1 MKQKIY
7 SRKRDQG
14 GGRAEFNEER
24 DNECWG
30 LQSLDAPKRWGCNHD
45 ATRGTQDGS
54 LCFACWIAALP
65 KRGPIVEVHPRGA
78 TICVSCGAVPVVGDD
93 TCGPCQRAM
102 DRRIS
107 ARMEELPAEPSI
119 ATRDRSDYVRRST
132 CVLSI
137 SGDSGSVRQGRTGR
151 VMR

>member
-7 SRKRDQG
+7 SRGRVPG
-14 GGRAEFNEER
+14 GCRAEFNESR

-30 LQSLDAPKRWGCNHD
+30 LQSHDVARRWGCNHD
-45 ATRGTQDGS
+45 ATRGTQDGT
-54 LCFACWIAALP
+54 LCFACWVASLP
-65 KRGPIVEVHPRGA
+65 KRGPIVEVFPRGA

-93 TCGPCQRAM
+93 TCLKCQSAM
-102 DRRIS
+102 DERI
-107 ARMEELPAEPSI
+107 AKAMAELPAEPSI
-119 ATRDRSDYVRRST
+119 ATRDRTDYVRRST

>member
-7 SRKRDQG
+7 SRGRVPG
-14 GGRAEFNEER
+14 GQRAEFNEDR
-24 DNECWG
+24 DNQIWG
-30 LQSLDAPKRWGCNHD
+30 LQSLDTPRRWGCNHD
-45 ATRGTQDGS
+45 STRGTQDGV

-93 TCGPCQRAM
+93 TCAKCQQAM
-102 DRRIS
+102 DERI
-107 ARMEELPAEPSI
+107 AKAMAELPVEPSI
-119 ATRDRSDYVRRST
+119 VTRDRSDYVRLST

-151 VMR
+151 VTG